1 MYEDD
6 KETRKKARK
15 LKKSGGK
22 PLGGK
27 LFKLTAQHSK
37 NEQTKIKQ
45 EMKMQQEEGDNVI
58 ADNGLGIEGRRESLK
73 QGVGKIDSS
82 NKVGDIDKNN
92 GVKQPRVRRIVGAQI
107 MNNDGSM
114 IMPQL
119 NSSNPDD
126 FQAQLANFLKQQ
138 EQQKADGIDPSDLDQ
153 DQLQMPKITGR
164 NIANN
169 NRMRDPA
176 DENRGLKK
184 PGSKMNVDED
194 YGSGGFA
201 NINSQVVNNG

>member
-1 MYEDD
+1 MD
-6 KETRKKARK
+6 AI
-15 LKKSGGK
+15 
-22 PLGGK
+22 
-27 LFKLTAQHSK
+27 K
-37 NEQTKIKQ
+37 N
-45 EMKMQQEEGDNVI
+45 
-58 ADNGLGIEGRRESLK
+58 S
-73 QGVGKIDSS
+73 
-82 NKVGDIDKNN
+82 

-138 EQQKADGIDPSDLDQ
+138 DQLKADGTDPTDLDQ

-184 PGSKMNVDED
+184 NSKHNVDED
-194 YGSGGFA
+194 YSSNGFA
-201 NINSQVVNNG
+201 NINSQVVGNGQGMMLRQQMDARIQYKMINMNVMGNINA